1 MATESRFTNV
11 SRVMST
17 LIPHLVH
24 DSPFPHN
31 SQTPPSKPVKYFD
44 LLTRSSY
51 GLVYTFAFSFSKQL
65 SRFDSSVVNSRNKAT
80 KLSSKL
86 SELIGERLAFIPAET
101 DEPLERT
108 RIERAHQRVSG
119 LSQAVDRQVKSHQIL
134 RSLENQFGARLSLFP
149 RLALVTCF
157 GFVFVLFKAG
167 CNVI

>member
-31 SQTPPSKPVKYFD
+31 SQTPPSKPVKCFD

-108 RIERAHQRVSG
+108 RIERAHQY
-119 LSQAVDRQVKSHQIL
+119 QAFHWRWIDKLKAIKFCEVWRTSSERD
-134 RSLENQFGARLSLFP
+134 SLFS
-149 RLALVTCF
+149 RAWH
-157 GFVFVLFKAG
+157 
-167 CNVI
+167 